1 MAVKKQ
7 WYEIVAPK
15 VFEEKVIGET
25 LAAEPKQL
33 IGRKIETSLFELSKD
48 YSKFYI
54 KLQFQIDN
62 IEDSRA
68 FTKFVGHDIMR
79 ERIYRMVQRRVRRVD
94 VIMDVRT
101 KDNVLIR
108 VKTVFVLLR
117 RVNTSI
123 KAATRVKAKEVIE
136 KTLSESSLDDF
147 VKLIV
152 SGELA
157 ANIRKECNRISPV
170 GGVEIR
176 KSEVQREKKK
186 LEKAIEVIV
195 NPVNNQVL

>member
-1 MAVKKQ
+1 MVVKKQ

-15 VFEEKVIGET
+15 VFDEKVIGET

-33 IGRKIETSLFELSKD
+33 IGRKIETSLLELSKD

-62 IEDSRA
+62 IDGSRA

-94 VIMDVRT
+94 AILDVKT

-123 KAATRVKAKEVIE
+123 KAATRLKAKEVIE
-136 KTLSESSLDDF
+136 KTISESSLDDF
-147 VKLIV
+147 VKLIA

-157 ANIRKECNRISPV
+157 AMIKKECNRISPV
-170 GGVEIR
+170 GNVEIR
-176 KSEVQREKKK
+176 KSEVMKEKKK
-186 LEKAIEVIV
+186 EQTE
-195 NPVNNQVL
+195 

>member
-15 VFEEKVIGET
+15 VFEEKSIGET

-33 IGRKIETSLFELSKD
+33 IGRKIETSLLELSKD

-62 IEDSRA
+62 IDGSRA

-94 VIMDVRT
+94 VVMDVRT

-170 GGVEIR
+170 GNVEIR
-176 KSEVQREKKK
+176 KSEVMRERKKQ
-186 LEKAIEVIV
+186 EKPIEIKAE
-195 NPVNNQVL
+195 